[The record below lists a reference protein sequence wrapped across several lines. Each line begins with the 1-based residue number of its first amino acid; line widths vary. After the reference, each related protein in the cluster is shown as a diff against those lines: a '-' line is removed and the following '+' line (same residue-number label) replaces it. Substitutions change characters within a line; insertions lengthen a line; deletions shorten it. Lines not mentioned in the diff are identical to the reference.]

1 MVIGDR
7 RKYLTVVVTLDPE
20 ATAAWAKERG
30 IPLAGIG
37 ENPTLR
43 AEIQTAVD
51 HVNTELARVEQVKKF
66 KVLGRNLTVED
77 GELTPT
83 LKVKRKKVY
92 DHFADDIESM
102 YEGA

>member
-1 MVIGDR
+1 
-7 RKYLTVVVTLDPE
+7 
-20 ATAAWAKERG
+20 
-30 IPLAGIG
+30 
-37 ENPTLR
+37 
-43 AEIQTAVD
+43 VD

-66 KVLGRNLTVED
+66 KVLARNLTVED